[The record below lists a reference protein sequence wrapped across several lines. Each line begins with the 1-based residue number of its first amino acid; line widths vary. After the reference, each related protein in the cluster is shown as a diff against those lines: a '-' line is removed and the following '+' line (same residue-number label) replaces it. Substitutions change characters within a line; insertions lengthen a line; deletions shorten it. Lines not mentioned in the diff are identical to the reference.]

1 MLIFREESH
10 ILRDVNFF
18 YRNRQGLRSDI
29 LQHCLCLVAERTIRF
44 RVELE
49 WYRFGFQFLNYTLRS
64 NSVRMAYAVPFLNPP
79 APLLQ
84 AGFCSIAC

>member
-1 MLIFREESH
+1 MLIFREESE

-18 YRNRQGLRSDI
+18 YCNNRGFRFDI

-49 WYRFGFQFLNYTLRS
+49 LYQFGFQLF
-64 NSVRMAYAVPFLNPP
+64 
-79 APLLQ
+79 
-84 AGFCSIAC
+84 